1 MVSCAQINKRVY
13 LVAQNSS
20 IHNVRLSKVN
30 EIILCATL
38 GISHWVYN
46 LHLLCTILYI
56 EYNRYISTLNRIQLK
71 LKYIFRIKKLCTI
84 T

>member
-30 EIILCATL
+30 EIILCATRYQPL
-38 GISHWVYN
+38 GLQSTFVVY
-46 LHLLCTILYI
+46 YSV
-56 EYNRYISTLNRIQLK
+56 YRI
-71 LKYIFRIKKLCTI
+71 
-84 T
+84 